1 MLINFLINGKIIT
14 FSKEISNLALDSLFV
29 KWENPILG
37 EWSKE
42 IHVSYVAIY
51 PFPNNFFSLRGE
63 KKTLILSRKQKK
75 IKIWAII

>member
-1 MLINFLINGKIIT
+1 MLINFLIKGKIIT

-63 KKTLILSRKQKK
+63 KNFNFKK
-75 IKIWAII
+75 ETKKK

>member
-63 KKTLILSRKQKK
+63 KKL
-75 IKIWAII
+75 